1 MAGSTPMEPFSTGSS
16 TYISVAAARDELER
30 AMLNAFE
37 RKRDRIP
44 LPEPAS
50 IAAARRAVEMRATT
64 ASSTPFGSPRGQLGF
79 DSPRKAASTLTS
91 PRGGLADSFMSTAS
105 RYSQSPLC
113 PKHCGRCDYCG
124 NIPYEGALPYRPLE
138 STAAWKIPYK
148 IPSPTT
154 SSPRG
159 LQMSWPWPANSP
171 GATARFSATPK
182 SPRAQAKLF
191 HTSWAI
197 PNGPGEWHQTPL
209 CPLPY

>member
-1 MAGSTPMEPFSTGSS
+1 MEPFSTGSS
-16 TYISVAAARDELER
+16 TYISLPQLATTRAGDVKCFRAQARSHPTAR
-30 AMLNAFE
+30 ARFDCCCA
-37 RKRDRIP
+37 
-44 LPEPAS
+44 
-50 IAAARRAVEMRATT
+50 RAVEMRATT

-138 STAAWKIPYK
+138 STAAWKICV
-148 IPSPTT
+148 PSPTT
-154 SSPRG
+154 SSPRPPNVVAMACQQSRRHRP
-159 LQMSWPWPANSP
+159 LL
-171 GATARFSATPK
+171 RH
-182 SPRAQAKLF
+182 AQISTC
-191 HTSWAI
+191 TSQAI
-197 PNGPGEWHQTPL
+197 PYLMGNSQWPRWWHQTPL